1 MKIVVGLGN
10 PGLQYE
16 NTRHNVGFSVV
27 AHLAK
32 ASGEAN
38 LTAPAGSE
46 KGRSTAKTGTGKFKA
61 ELTEIRLG
69 GVKLLL
75 VRPLTYMNLSG
86 QAVGPLLAFYK
97 LPVADLLVV
106 CDDLSLPV
114 GRLRLRASGSSGGQK
129 GLQDILR
136 AVGVVDVPRLRI
148 GIGETPSGWETADYV
163 LSKFS
168 AAEMPIVELAV
179 ANAAAAVGAWV
190 TAGIT
195 AAMNQ
200 FNRA

>member
-16 NTRHNVGFSVV
+16 NTRHNIGFSVV

-38 LTAPAGSE
+38 LIAPAGSE
-46 KGRSTAKTGTGKFKA
+46 KGRNTAKSGSGRFKA

-69 GVKLLL
+69 GAKVLL

-97 LPVADLLVV
+97 LAVADLLVV
-106 CDDLSLPV
+106 CDDLSLPL
-114 GRLRLRASGSSGGQK
+114 GKLRLRASGSSGGQK
-129 GLQDILR
+129 GLQDIIR
-136 AVGVVDVPRLRI
+136 AAGVADVPRLRI
-148 GIGETPSGWETADYV
+148 GIGETPPGWETADYV
-163 LSKFS
+163 LSKF
-168 AAEMPIVELAV
+168 APAESPSVELAV
-179 ANAAAAVGAWV
+179 ANAAAAVGVWV
-190 TAGIT
+190 TAGIA